1 MLWLA
6 GGEFIRL
13 IQFAGIFLIVMALTS
28 AITIS
33 SQMTSNLSVLLS
45 IFFLAITPV
54 MIRNMLMGLTE
65 WLAIV
70 LMLFAVAV
78 QHKNLAISL
87 LLLGLAV
94 FVRQTFLPV
103 ALVAVLPLTITTKRN
118 VIPLLMF
125 LSILSLP
132 LWHNVHYAGTWRYFA
147 DYSWWADLMGM
158 DQRSFF
164 LFSMVIPYQ
173 WVFLQ
178 YLGIDLGFFH
188 PVSFVMGIMFIPLG
202 WYLVIKI
209 GKEMLNTSRLWFL
222 LSLGALMLLVWPS
235 LAYNGTAWFP
245 RFQLFN
251 FTSFLFLYLFGRKAI
266 NEANGY
272 RIGRFW

>member
-1 MLWLA
+1 
-6 GGEFIRL
+6 
-13 IQFAGIFLIVMALTS
+13 
-28 AITIS
+28 
-33 SQMTSNLSVLLS
+33 
-45 IFFLAITPV
+45 
-54 MIRNMLMGLTE
+54 
-65 WLAIV
+65 
-70 LMLFAVAV
+70 
-78 QHKNLAISL
+78 
-87 LLLGLAV
+87 
-94 FVRQTFLPV
+94 
-103 ALVAVLPLTITTKRN
+103 
-118 VIPLLMF
+118 
-125 LSILSLP
+125 
-132 LWHNVHYAGTWRYFA
+132 
-147 DYSWWADLMGM
+147 M

-209 GKEMLNTSRLWFL
+209 GMEMLNTSRLWFL